1 MRQQMPELLLF
12 DLGGV
17 LIEVSTATLREIG
30 GGHTSDVELWET
42 WLTCPVVEEYES
54 GKIGN
59 PEFASGVLETFRS
72 TMPAEE
78 FIRSFTAWPIGFY
91 PGMTEL
97 LRRLRQD
104 FKLAY
109 LSNSN
114 PLHYPRF
121 QNEWQLDTYFDYHF
135 ASYQMGCVKP
145 QRQIFE
151 LVLDTLP
158 FAAQDIVFFDDN
170 RLNVEAARSFGIAAE
185 IVRGPAELLHVLR
198 ERGIVA
204 PGANTV

>member
-1 MRQQMPELLLF
+1 MPELLLF

-30 GGHTSDVELWET
+30 GRDKTDVELWET
-42 WLTCPVVEEYES
+42 WLTCPVVEAYES
-54 GKIGN
+54 GKIGDA
-59 PEFASGVLETFRS
+59 EFAAGVLKTFRS
-72 TMPAEE
+72 AMPAGE
-78 FIRSFTAWPIGFY
+78 FLRSFAAWPVGFY

-97 LRRLRQD
+97 LQSLRHD

-121 QNEWQLDTYFDYHF
+121 QKEWQLDTYFDYHF

-151 LVLDTLP
+151 IVLETLP
-158 FAAQDIVFFDDN
+158 FEAEDIFFVDDN
-170 RLNVEAARSFGIAAE
+170 RLNIEAARSLGIEAE
-185 IVRGPAELLHVLR
+185 IVRGPTELLQVLHR
-198 ERGIVA
+198 RGIVR
-204 PGANTV
+204 